1 MIMIAIRAARSPCR
15 IVCLARTC
23 YTVYNVQCKLQLDIC
38 AARSKITG
46 LYPMTRAEARDS
58 VELDRYGNSEVNM
71 GGGVIL
77 PITAWSSRVQVTH
90 YHHMQRLA
98 STRGLFP
105 VPPAPLGGPAD
116 PLKRMCRSRRR
127 ASATKRARLTRD
139 PSRLERQ
146 RACLSPPA
154 SG

>member
-77 PITAWSSRVQVTH
+77 PITAWSSRVQVTRMKLVWDVVRLVIRMAQVE
-90 YHHMQRLA
+90 YQR
-98 STRGLFP
+98 FP
-105 VPPAPLGGPAD
+105 VALSKISCKCVNLGLPIEGRP
-116 PLKRMCRSRRR
+116 
-127 ASATKRARLTRD
+127 RD
-139 PSRLERQ
+139 EVRGWR
-146 RACLSPPA
+146 
-154 SG
+154 G